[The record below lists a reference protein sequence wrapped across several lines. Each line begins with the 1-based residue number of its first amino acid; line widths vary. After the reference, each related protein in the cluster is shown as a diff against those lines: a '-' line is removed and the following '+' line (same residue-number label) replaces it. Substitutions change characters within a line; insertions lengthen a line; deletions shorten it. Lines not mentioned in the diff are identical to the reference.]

1 MQKLAKDV
9 YVESGFAGVTV
20 GAIVTPEGIVCIDA
34 PTHPA
39 DARRW
44 RLKLAQLSDAPVR
57 FVVNLDHHRDRVLGT
72 QWFEAPVIAHEA
84 TADRLRQLPELFKGG
99 QSEGGADSDLA
110 SDLAGV
116 RLVTPLLSFSD
127 RMELVIGGHNIHL
140 VRRPGS
146 APGAIWLELPEQK
159 IVFTGD
165 SLTVGAPPPM
175 QEVDLDA
182 WLESLAEL
190 RKARFPAQ
198 IIVPGRGGPTDK
210 QAVAVMQDFIRQARR
225 KLQVLV
231 RAKKPRGDLGPL
243 AEELVEGFHVAH
255 GLREHYARRLRVGL
269 EHLYDQLNAAQ
280 AA

>member
-1 MQKLAKDV
+1 MQKLAKDI

-20 GAIVTPEGIVCIDA
+20 GAVVTPDGILCIDA

-57 FVVNLDHHRDRVLGT
+57 FVVNLDHHRDRVLGA

-84 TADRLRQLPELFKGG
+84 TSDRLRQMPELFKGG

-110 SDLAGV
+110 TDLAGV
-116 RLVTPLLSFSD
+116 RLVTPQLSFSD
-127 RMELVIGGHNIHL
+127 RMELKLGGHAIHL

-146 APGAIWLELPEQK
+146 APGAIWVELPAEK

-182 WLESLAEL
+182 WLETLAEL

-198 IIVPGRGGPTDK
+198 VIVPGRGGPTDK
-210 QAVAVMQDFIRQARR
+210 QSIQPMQDFIRKARR
-225 KLQVLV
+225 KLQSLA
-231 RAKKPRGDLGPL
+231 RAKKPRADLGAL
-243 AEELVEGFHVAH
+243 ADELAQDFQVPNA
-255 GLREHYARRLRVGL
+255 LREHYARRLRVGL
-269 EHLYDQLNAAQ
+269 EHLYDQQIALPAA
-280 AA
+280 